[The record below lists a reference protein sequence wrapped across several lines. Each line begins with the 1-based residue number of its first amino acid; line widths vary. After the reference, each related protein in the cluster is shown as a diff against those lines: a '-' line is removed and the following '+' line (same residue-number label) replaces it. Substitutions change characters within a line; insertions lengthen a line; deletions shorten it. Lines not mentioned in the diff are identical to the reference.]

1 MIIHFT
7 VPFAYFFLNLFM
19 SHRKWSSPVVPW
31 RPTILSTILIRR
43 IMHDKRARALG
54 IHSFDFIF
62 RSTKKRKTPIV
73 SQIAFALSTSVN
85 RRRLSNFELTERSN
99 WTATGDV
106 FHFHFH
112 SENGKSFSTSIQSKS
127 VALTDTREDEATKR
141 RYNFSIGQVN
151 K

>member
-1 MIIHFT
+1 MIIASRAMTTYDTFDDFNT
-7 VPFAYFFLNLFM
+7 VYYARQKSSSTWYPLIWFHISIHVKKEN
-19 SHRKWSSPVVPW
+19 SHR
-31 RPTILSTILIRR
+31 
-43 IMHDKRARALG
+43 
-54 IHSFDFIF
+54 
-62 RSTKKRKTPIV
+62 
-73 SQIAFALSTSVN
+73 QIAFALSTSVN
-85 RRRLSNFELTERSN
+85 RRRLSDFELTERSN
-99 WTATGDV
+99 WTAIGDV